1 MPVSID
7 PRLLPL
13 LFVCGRPFSPI
24 YASIMKIRAFFY
36 ERGMFASSKLPC
48 PVISIGNIT
57 MGGTGKTPHVLA
69 VARYL
74 ANNGLRVA
82 IVTRGYGA
90 KVKDRPFIVFDG
102 ERVYGSSM
110 LCGDEAF
117 MLGES
122 LLGKGV
128 KPAWVIVDSDRYRG
142 GRLACDLG
150 AQVVLLDDGFQHL
163 RLHRD
168 LDIVLLRYERPLGNG
183 RVFPGGDLR
192 EPISALKRGDIFIFT
207 GAEAMSEA
215 EARLAT
221 RKARNGL
228 EIPHDAPV
236 FFSHTR
242 VVGLRDMNGTSIP
255 LDSLRHQSI
264 LAFCGLANPNAFYG
278 SLKTLGADI
287 KKTVSFSDHFAYKEE
302 DMREL
307 LKLAEDFK
315 CSHLVTTHKDMVK
328 LKALS
333 CLDDY
338 PSKIVWLDIDVEI
351 DTEFWGIIEH
361 YLNIL

>member
-1 MPVSID
+1 MPVFIN
-7 PRLLPL
+7 PRLLSL

-24 YASIMKIRAFFY
+24 YASIMKIRAFLY
-36 ERGMFASSKLPC
+36 ERGVIPFKKLPC

-57 MGGTGKTPHVLA
+57 LGGTGKTPHVLA
-69 VARYL
+69 VAQYL
-74 ANNGLRVA
+74 ANKGLKVA

-102 ERVYGSSM
+102 EKVHGSSM

-122 LLGKGV
+122 LLEKGV

-168 LDIVLLRYERPLGNG
+168 LNIVLLPYERPLGNG
-183 RVFPGGDLR
+183 VVFPGGDLR
-192 EPISALKRGDIFIFT
+192 EPISALKRGNIFVFT
-207 GAEAMSEA
+207 GAKAISKA
-215 EARLAT
+215 EMRFT
-221 RKARNGL
+221 TQKACNGL
-228 EIPHDAPV
+228 EIPPDVSV
-236 FFSHTR
+236 FFSHTL

-264 LAFCGLANPNAFYG
+264 LAFCGLANPNAFYD
-278 SLKTLGADI
+278 SLKILGTDI
-287 KKTVSFSDHFAYKEE
+287 KKTVSFLDHFAYKEE
-302 DMREL
+302 DVRDL

-333 CLDDY
+333 CLDNY
-338 PSKIVWLDIDVEI
+338 SSKIVWLEIDIEI